1 MHPSEA
7 AKPAGLSFSAQG
19 HTAGQSRADFS
30 RRSAPGCPRT
40 QPPLALAAPRSPA
53 RKKAQTAPPPQPPPP
68 PPPPALSDELPWGDL
83 TLNKCLVLASLVA
96 LLGSAFQLCRG
107 EPHTW
112 LLLPGSRDTPRGGS
126 VCPDTRRCAGRL
138 DLVRGSWRPPALLA
152 GQRTLCTPVV
162 P

>member
-1 MHPSEA
+1 M
-7 AKPAGLSFSAQG
+7 
-19 HTAGQSRADFS
+19 
-30 RRSAPGCPRT
+30 
-40 QPPLALAAPRSPA
+40 
-53 RKKAQTAPPPQPPPP
+53 
-68 PPPPALSDELPWGDL
+68 PALSEELPWGDL

-112 LLLPGSRDTPRGGS
+112 LLLPGSTDTPRGGS
-126 VCPDTRRCAGRL
+126 VRPDPRRCAGRL

-152 GQRTLCTPVV
+152 GQRTLCTSMV